1 MKQICVS
8 CGRRRGTRYCPALG
22 GYICSRCCGEK
33 RLVSI
38 ACPPSC
44 PHLKRNEAFQAAK
57 GKEQFQEAWA
67 RVNSDLGSDKDML
80 SALFVVVAAIQQAEW
95 DMPGLTDADVATG
108 LAEVDGHL
116 SPIALVERSDS
127 PAGTAMWRIV
137 SQLAADKNLTNDQLR
152 AAVARVRRVYDAVVD
167 PDSPRAFVRGLIGW
181 LGVSA
186 GPDKV
191 QSSLIITPDK
201 LR

>member
-1 MKQICVS
+1 MKHICVS

-44 PHLKRNEAFQAAK
+44 PHLKRNEAFQAEK
-57 GKEQFQEAWA
+57 GKDQFQETWA
-67 RVNSDLGSDKDML
+67 RVNSDLGSDKATL
-80 SALFVVVAAIQQAEW
+80 SALFVIVAAIQQAAW
-95 DMPGLTDADVATG
+95 DVPGLIDTDIAAG

-116 SPIALVERSDS
+116 SPIALIERSDS
-127 PAGTAMWRIV
+127 PCGTTMWRIV
-137 SQLAADKNLTNDQLR
+137 SKLAADKNLTNDQLR
-152 AAVARVRRVYDAVVD
+152 DAVARVQRVYDAVVD

-181 LGVSA
+181 LGVST
-186 GPDKV
+186 GSDET
-191 QSSLIITPDK
+191 QSSLIITPDD